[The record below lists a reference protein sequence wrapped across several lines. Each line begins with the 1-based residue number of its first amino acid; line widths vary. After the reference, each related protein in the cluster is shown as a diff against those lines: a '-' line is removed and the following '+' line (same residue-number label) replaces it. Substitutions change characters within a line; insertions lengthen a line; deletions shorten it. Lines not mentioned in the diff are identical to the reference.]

1 MPLER
6 SVLENDVAPGPVQTL
21 LTTGFTTGARLP
33 LGRVARREKLDC
45 PPVASDVSNPILDVN
60 GGAFVG

>member
-6 SVLENDVAPGPVQTL
+6 SVLENDVAPEPVQTR
-21 LTTGFTTGARLP
+21 LTMGFTTAARLP
-33 LGRVARREKLDC
+33 LGRMGRREELDC
-45 PPVASDVSNPILDVN
+45 APAANHVSGPILDVN